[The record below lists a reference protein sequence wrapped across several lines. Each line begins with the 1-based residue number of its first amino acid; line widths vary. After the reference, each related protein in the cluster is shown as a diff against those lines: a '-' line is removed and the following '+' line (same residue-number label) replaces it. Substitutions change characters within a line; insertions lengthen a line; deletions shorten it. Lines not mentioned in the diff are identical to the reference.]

1 MPDDEEERQE
11 QFEPVGF
18 AGVATFIASDK
29 EHSTSIYRQFQKIAA
44 RNILYLQ
51 SELRE
56 LELRQ
61 EEFDRDD
68 ANGDLDATQAAM
80 DWQEF
85 CDRARDPDDDRAR
98 ERMQLVKD
106 IREKVKE
113 YRKSSPSGRPTG
125 GEDAH
130 A

>member
-1 MPDDEEERQE
+1 MSKSNCASVSAHLACRE
-11 QFEPVGF
+11 F
-18 AGVATFIASDK
+18 SDK
-29 EHSTSIYRQFQKIAA
+29 EHSTSIYRQFKKITA

-68 ANGDLDATQAAM
+68 AAGDLDAIKAAM

-85 CDRARDPDDDRAR
+85 CDRARDPDDERA
-98 ERMQLVKD
+98 
-106 IREKVKE
+106 KE
-113 YRKSSPSGRPTG
+113 AVDVPNM
-125 GEDAH
+125 
-130 A
+130 

>member
-1 MPDDEEERQE
+1 MSDDEEKRQE

-18 AGVATFIASDK
+18 AGVADFIASDK

-68 ANGDLDATQAAM
+68 ATGDLDAIRVAV

-85 CDRARDPDDDRAR
+85 RDRARDPNDERAK
-98 ERMQLVKD
+98 ERMQLVKE
-106 IREKVKE
+106 IRKKVKE
-113 YRKSSPSGRPTG
+113 YRRSSPSGRPTG
-125 GEDAH
+125 GECTH

>member
-1 MPDDEEERQE
+1 MSDDEEKRQE
-11 QFEPVGF
+11 QFELVGF
-18 AGVATFIASDK
+18 AGVADFIASDK

-85 CDRARDPDDDRAR
+85 CHRARDPDDDRAR

-113 YRKSSPSGRPTG
+113 YRKSSRSSRLTR
-125 GEDAH
+125 GEYAH

>member
-1 MPDDEEERQE
+1 MSDDEEKRQE
-11 QFEPVGF
+11 QFELVGF
-18 AGVATFIASDK
+18 AGVADFIASDK

-68 ANGDLDATQAAM
+68 AAGDLDAIQAAV

-85 CDRARDPDDDRAR
+85 CDRARDPNDERAK
-98 ERMQLVKD
+98 ERMQLVKE

-113 YRKSSPSGRPTG
+113 YRMSSPSGHPTG
-125 GEDAH
+125 GECTNA
-130 A
+130 